1 MITGYLYLAAA
12 IFFEICGTTCMKL
25 SEGYANILPT
35 VLIFVFYGIS
45 FSIFPIALKT
55 VDVSIAYAI
64 WSGVGTAA
72 ITIIGIYYFKEPAT
86 AIKMVSIFVIMLGV
100 AGLNLSDKLAA

>member
-12 IFFEICGTTCMKL
+12 IFFEICGSICMKL

-45 FSIFPIALKT
+45 FGIFPIALKT
-55 VDVSIAYAI
+55 IDVSIAYAI
-64 WSGVGTAA
+64 WSGVGTVA
-72 ITIIGIYYFKEPAT
+72 ITIIGIFYFKETAT
-86 AIKMVSIFVIMLGV
+86 AIKMVSIFVVMLGV
-100 AGLNLSDKLAA
+100 AGLNLSDKLA

>member
-1 MITGYLYLAAA
+1 MITGYMYLIAA
-12 IFFEICGTTCMKL
+12 IFFEICGTTCMKF
-25 SEGYANILPT
+25 SEGYTNLLPT

-45 FSIFPIALKT
+45 FGIFPIALKT

-100 AGLNLSDKLAA
+100 AGLNLGDKLAA